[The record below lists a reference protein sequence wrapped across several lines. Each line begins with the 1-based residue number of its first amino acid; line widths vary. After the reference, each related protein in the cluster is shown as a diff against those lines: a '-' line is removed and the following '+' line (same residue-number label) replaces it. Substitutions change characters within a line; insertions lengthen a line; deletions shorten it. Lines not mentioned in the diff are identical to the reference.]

1 MAANYSMFKCY
12 KGEKENPFDEDKQNA
27 QYQFWFYESVFN
39 DLFEK
44 YESSDWFSFFDMHE
58 NMGSDFMKLLSDPD
72 YVRPTEEKK
81 KPIFELWLTY
91 LFKYKLYPEFGGE
104 NTYKK
109 LYDAIDQ

>member
-1 MAANYSMFKCY
+1 MVKRKTPLTRINRTHSINFGFMNQC
-12 KGEKENPFDEDKQNA
+12 
-27 QYQFWFYESVFN
+27 FN

-44 YESSDWFSFFDMHE
+44 YESSDWFSFFDMHGS
-58 NMGSDFMKLLSDPD
+58 MGSDFMKLLSDPD